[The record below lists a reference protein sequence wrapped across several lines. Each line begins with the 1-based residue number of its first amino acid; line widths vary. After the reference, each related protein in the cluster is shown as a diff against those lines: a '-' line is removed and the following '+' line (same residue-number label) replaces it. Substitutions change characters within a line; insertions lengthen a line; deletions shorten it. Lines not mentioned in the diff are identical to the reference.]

1 MTDYSKYHQ
10 SIVVMPNGMVLKAS
24 QDEDN
29 PTLTG
34 EILGHVNK
42 PSVQSNGLYA
52 KSGAVPNGKLGPL
65 LGKVATYEEDYQDI
79 DAFIGSLKAATT
91 IANSEN
97 LSHLQLIRLF
107 PEAQGVPDE
116 YFHLDNAYVSRD
128 IPALQFRE
136 TFYDTTATAR
146 YYDRLEESKATV
158 TKYDEIEYN
167 LKKLS
172 DNVYTP
178 IEDILRTIINPQE
191 IDLSQI
197 RWGMKYKR
205 NLEAL
210 KHILLVGNSQGTL
223 GNPADIGTGFHS
235 TNRTADEVNELNN
248 AFLRANDVKVTHA
261 VMSTTLYDQLND
273 NTWGKGGGPTGLSH
287 NRNQGGVY
295 PFPGITDI
303 EAIVDTNMDDLTMV
317 MINKPNA
324 LRLGEG
330 PKMMKRY
337 EDNFK
342 DAEAIKAID
351 FNQYLAVNEQITKL
365 TRKFGYTLTFDAAA
379 A

>member
-1 MTDYSKYHQ
+1 MADYSQYHH
-10 SIVVMPNGMVLKAS
+10 SIVIMPNGQVLKAS
-24 QDEDN
+24 QDEEK

-34 EILGHVNK
+34 EIIGNVKK
-42 PSVQSNGLYA
+42 PQIQGNGLYA
-52 KSGAVPNGKLGPL
+52 KSQDYPNTKLGGL
-65 LGKVATYEEDYQDI
+65 LGKISSYEEDIKDI
-79 DAFIGSLKAATT
+79 DTFIGAMKAATT
-91 IANSEN
+91 IANSTN
-97 LSHLQLIRLF
+97 LTHLQLIRLF
-107 PEAQGVPDE
+107 PEAQGTPDE
-116 YFHLDNAYVSRD
+116 YFHLDNAYITRD

-158 TKYDEIEYN
+158 TKYDEIDYN

-191 IDLSQI
+191 IDLQQI

-210 KHILLVGNSQGTL
+210 KHILLVGNSQGNL
-223 GNPADIGTGFHS
+223 GNPADIGANFHS
-235 TNRTADEVNELNN
+235 TNRTADEINALNN
-248 AFLRANDVKVTHA
+248 LFMKTNDVKITDA
-261 VMSTTLYDQLND
+261 IMSTTLFDQLND

-295 PFPGITDI
+295 DFPGITDI
-303 EAIVDTNMDDLTMV
+303 KAIVDVQMPDDTMV

-365 TRKFGYTLTFDAAA
+365 TRKFGYTVTIDAPV
-379 A
+379 

>member
-1 MTDYSKYHQ
+1 MTDYSNYHH
-10 SIVVMPNGMVLKAS
+10 SIVIMPNGQVLKAS
-24 QDEDN
+24 QDEEN
-29 PTLTG
+29 PTLVG
-34 EILGHVNK
+34 ETIGNVK
-42 PSVQSNGLYA
+42 RPTMESNGLFG
-52 KSGAVPNGKLGPL
+52 KSKDYPNTKLGGL
-65 LGKVATYEEDYQDI
+65 LGKVSSYEENIKDI
-79 DAFIGSLKAATT
+79 DTFIGSLQGATS
-91 IANSEN
+91 IANSTN
-97 LSHLQLIRLF
+97 LTHLQLIRLF
-107 PEAQGVPDE
+107 PEAQGTPDE
-116 YFHLDNAYVSRD
+116 YFHLDNAYISRD
-128 IPALQFRE
+128 IPALQYRE

-158 TKYDEIEYN
+158 TVYDEIDYN

-172 DNVYTP
+172 DNIYTP

-191 IDLSQI
+191 IDLQQI

-223 GNPADIGTGFHS
+223 GNPADITPNFHS
-235 TNRTADEVNELNN
+235 VNRTADEVNELNN
-248 AFLRANDVKVTHA
+248 LFLKANDVKVTHA
-261 VMSTTLYDQLND
+261 IMSTTLFDQLND

-295 PFPGITDI
+295 DFPGIIDI
-303 EAIVDTNMDDLTMV
+303 KAIVDVQMDDTTMV

-351 FNQYLAVNEQITKL
+351 FNEYIAVNEQITKL
-365 TRKFGYTLTFDAAA
+365 TRKFGYTVTFDPPAT
-379 A
+379 

>member
-1 MTDYSKYHQ
+1 MTDYSNYHH
-10 SIVVMPNGMVLKAS
+10 SIVIMPNGQVLKAT
-24 QDEDN
+24 QDEEK

-34 EILGHVNK
+34 EIIGNVKK
-42 PSVQSNGLYA
+42 PQIQGNGLYA
-52 KSGAVPNGKLGPL
+52 KSQDYPNSKLGGL
-65 LGKVATYEEDYQDI
+65 LGKISSYEEDIKDI
-79 DAFIGSLKAATT
+79 DTFIGAMKGATT
-91 IANSEN
+91 IANSAN
-97 LSHLQLIRLF
+97 LTHLQLIRLF
-107 PEAQGVPDE
+107 PEAQGTPDE
-116 YFHLDNAYVSRD
+116 YFHLDNAYISRD

-158 TKYDEIEYN
+158 TKYDEIDYN
-167 LKKLS
+167 LKKLT

-191 IDLSQI
+191 IDMQQI

-223 GNPADIGTGFHS
+223 GNPADIGTNYHS
-235 TNRTADEVNELNN
+235 TNRTADEINDLNN
-248 AFLRANDVKVTHA
+248 QFLRANDVKITHA
-261 VMSTTLYDQLND
+261 IMNTTLFDQLND
-273 NTWGKGGGPTGLSH
+273 NTWGQGGGPTGLKH
-287 NRNQGGVY
+287 NRNQGGLY
-295 PFPGITDI
+295 GFPGITDI
-303 EAIVDTNMDDLTMV
+303 EAIVDTNMTANTMV
-317 MINKPNA
+317 MINKPNC

-351 FNQYLAVNEQITKL
+351 FNEYIAVNEQITKL
-365 TRKFGYTLTFDAAA
+365 TRKFGYTVTFDPPV
-379 A
+379 

>member
-1 MTDYSKYHQ
+1 MADYSEYHH
-10 SIVVMPNGMVLKAS
+10 SIVIMPNGQVLKAS
-24 QDEDN
+24 QDEKN
-29 PTLTG
+29 PTLSG
-34 EILGHVNK
+34 EIIANIKK
-42 PSVQSNGLYA
+42 PQVQSSGLYA
-52 KSGAVPNGKLGPL
+52 KAKDYPNTKLGGL
-65 LGKVATYEEDYQDI
+65 LGKISTYEEDIKDI
-79 DAFIGSLKAATT
+79 DTFIGAMKAATT
-91 IANSEN
+91 IANSTN
-97 LSHLQLIRLF
+97 LTHLQLIRLF
-107 PEAQGVPDE
+107 PEAQGTPDE
-116 YFHLDNAYVSRD
+116 YFHLDNAYITRD

-158 TKYDEIEYN
+158 TKYDEIDYN

-191 IDLSQI
+191 IDLQQI

-210 KHILLVGNSQGTL
+210 KHILLVANSQGTL
-223 GNPADIGTGFHS
+223 GNPADIGANFHS
-235 TNRTADEVNELNN
+235 TNRTADEINELNN
-248 AFLRANDVKVTHA
+248 QFLKANDVRITHA
-261 VMSTTLYDQLND
+261 IMSPKMYDQQND
-273 NTWGKGGGPTGLSH
+273 NTWGRGGGPTGMEH

-295 PFPGITDI
+295 GFPGITDI
-303 EAIVDTNMDDLTMV
+303 EAIVDVQVSDLTMV
-317 MINKPNA
+317 LINKPNA

-351 FNQYLAVNEQITKL
+351 FNEYLAVNEQITKL
-365 TRKFGYTLTFDAAA
+365 TRKFGYTVTFDQAV
-379 A
+379 

>member
-1 MTDYSKYHQ
+1 MSNYSDYHH
-10 SIVVMPNGMVLKAS
+10 SIVIMPNGQVLKAS
-24 QDEDN
+24 QDEEK
-29 PTLTG
+29 PTLSG
-34 EILGHVNK
+34 EIIGNIK
-42 PSVQSNGLYA
+42 RPAMESNGLFA
-52 KSGAVPNGKLGPL
+52 KAKDYPNTKLGGL
-65 LGKVATYEEDYQDI
+65 LGKISSYEENIKDI
-79 DAFIGSLKAATT
+79 DTFIGAMKGATT
-91 IANSEN
+91 IANSTN
-97 LSHLQLIRLF
+97 LTHLQLIRLF
-107 PEAQGVPDE
+107 PEAQGTPDE

-158 TKYDEIEYN
+158 TMYDEIDYN
-167 LKKLS
+167 LRKLS

-191 IDLSQI
+191 IDMGQI

-210 KHILLVGNSQGTL
+210 KHILLVANSQGTL
-223 GNPADIGTGFHS
+223 GNPADIGANFHS
-235 TNRTADEVNELNN
+235 TNRTADEINELNN
-248 AFLRANDVKVTHA
+248 LFLKTNDVKITHA
-261 VMSTTLYDQLND
+261 IMSTTFFDQLND

-295 PFPGITDI
+295 DFPGITDI
-303 EAIVDTNMDDLTMV
+303 KAIVDVQMDDLTMV

-351 FNQYLAVNEQITKL
+351 FNEYLAVNEQITKL
-365 TRKFGYTLTFDAAA
+365 TRKFGYTVTFDPAV
-379 A
+379 

>member
-1 MTDYSKYHQ
+1 MVTDYSNYHH
-10 SIVVMPNGMVLKAS
+10 SIVIMPNGHVLKAS
-24 QDEDN
+24 QDEKN
-29 PTLTG
+29 PTLSG
-34 EILGHVNK
+34 EIIANVK
-42 PSVQSNGLYA
+42 RPTMESNGLYA
-52 KSGAVPNGKLGPL
+52 KAKDYPNTKLGGL
-65 LGKVATYEEDYQDI
+65 LGKISSYEENIKDI
-79 DAFIGSLKAATT
+79 DTFIGAMKGATA
-91 IANSEN
+91 IANSTN
-97 LSHLQLIRLF
+97 LTHLQLIRLF
-107 PEAQGVPDE
+107 PEAQGTPDE
-116 YFHLDNAYVSRD
+116 YFHLDNAYISRD

-136 TFYDTTATAR
+136 TFYDPTATAR

-158 TKYDEIEYN
+158 TLYDEIDYN
-167 LKKLS
+167 LKKLT

-191 IDLSQI
+191 IDLGQI

-210 KHILLVGNSQGTL
+210 KHILLVGNNQGTL
-223 GNPADIGTGFHS
+223 GNPADIGANYHS
-235 TNRTADEVNELNN
+235 TNRTADEINELNN
-248 AFLRANDVKVTHA
+248 LFLKANDVKVTHA
-261 VMSTTLYDQLND
+261 IMSTTTYDQLND

-295 PFPGITDI
+295 PFPGISDV
-303 EAIVDTNMDDLTMV
+303 EAIIDVQMPDDTMV
-317 MINKPNA
+317 MINKANA

-351 FNQYLAVNEQITKL
+351 FNEYLAVNEQITKL
-365 TRKFGYTLTFDAAA
+365 TRKFGYTVNFDPAV
-379 A
+379 

>member
-1 MTDYSKYHQ
+1 MADYSQYHH
-10 SIVVMPNGMVLKAS
+10 SIVIMPNGQILKAT
-24 QDEDN
+24 QDEEK

-34 EILGHVNK
+34 EILGNIKK
-42 PSVQSNGLYA
+42 PQIQGNGLYA
-52 KSGAVPNGKLGPL
+52 KSKDFPSGKLGGL
-65 LGKVATYEEDYQDI
+65 LGKISTYEENIKDI
-79 DAFIGSLKAATT
+79 DTFIGAMKAATT
-91 IANSEN
+91 IANSTN
-97 LSHLQLIRLF
+97 LTHLQLIRLF
-107 PEAQGVPDE
+107 PEAQGTPDE
-116 YFHLDNAYVSRD
+116 YFHLDNAYIVRD

-146 YYDRLEESKATV
+146 YYGRLEESKATV
-158 TKYDEIEYN
+158 TKYDEIDYN
-167 LKKLS
+167 LEKLS

-191 IDLSQI
+191 IDMQQI

-223 GNPADIGTGFHS
+223 GSPADISANFHS
-235 TNRTADEVNELNN
+235 TNRTADEINALNN
-248 AFLRANDVKVTHA
+248 LFLKANDVKITHA
-261 VMSTTLYDQLND
+261 IMSTTLFDRLND
-273 NTWGKGGGPTGLSH
+273 NTWGRAGGPTGLAY

-303 EAIVDTNMDDLTMV
+303 EAIVDVQMDDATMV

-365 TRKFGYTLTFDAAA
+365 TRKFGYTVTFDAPA
-379 A
+379 

>member
-1 MTDYSKYHQ
+1 MADYSQFHH
-10 SIVVMPNGMVLKAS
+10 SIVIMPNGQVLKAS
-24 QDEDN
+24 QDEEK
-29 PTLTG
+29 PTLSG
-34 EILGHVNK
+34 EILGNVKK
-42 PSVQSNGLYA
+42 PQINSNGLYA
-52 KSGAVPNGKLGPL
+52 KSKDFPNGKLGGL
-65 LGKVATYEEDYQDI
+65 LGKISTYEEDIKDI
-79 DAFIGSLKAATT
+79 DTFIGAMKAATT
-91 IANSEN
+91 IANSTN
-97 LSHLQLIRLF
+97 LTHLQLIRLF
-107 PEAQGVPDE
+107 PEAQGTPDE

-146 YYDRLEESKATV
+146 YYGRLEESKATV
-158 TKYDEIEYN
+158 TKYDEIDYN
-167 LKKLS
+167 LEKLS

-191 IDLSQI
+191 IDLQQI

-210 KHILLVGNSQGTL
+210 KHILLVANSQGTL
-223 GNPADIGTGFHS
+223 GSPADIGANYHS
-235 TNRTADEVNELNN
+235 TNRTADEINELNN
-248 AFLRANDVKVTHA
+248 LFMKTNDVKITHA
-261 VMSTTLYDQLND
+261 IMGTGLFDQLND
-273 NTWGKGGGPTGLSH
+273 NTWGRGGGPTGLKH
-287 NRNQGGVY
+287 ERNQGGVY
-295 PFPGITDI
+295 SFPGITDI
-303 EAIVDTNMDDLTMV
+303 EAIVDVQMDDTTMV
-317 MINKPNA
+317 LINKPNA

-365 TRKFGYTLTFDAAA
+365 TRKFGYTVTFDAPV
-379 A
+379 

>member
-1 MTDYSKYHQ
+1 MVTDYSDYHH
-10 SIVVMPNGMVLKAS
+10 SIVVMPNGQVLKAS
-24 QDEDN
+24 QDEKN

-34 EILGHVNK
+34 EIIGSVKK
-42 PSVQSNGLYA
+42 PQIQGNGLYA
-52 KSGAVPNGKLGPL
+52 KSQDYPNTKLGGL
-65 LGKVATYEEDYQDI
+65 LGKISSYEENIKDI
-79 DAFIGSLKAATT
+79 DTFIGAMKGATT
-91 IANSEN
+91 IANSTN
-97 LSHLQLIRLF
+97 LTHLQLIRLF
-107 PEAQGVPDE
+107 PEAQGTPDE
-116 YFHLDNAYVSRD
+116 YFYLDNAYISRD

-136 TFYDTTATAR
+136 TFYDTTSTAR

-158 TKYDEIEYN
+158 TPYDEINYN
-167 LKKLS
+167 LRKLT

-191 IDLSQI
+191 IDLQQI

-223 GNPADIGTGFHS
+223 GNPADIGSNYHS
-235 TNRTADEVNELNN
+235 TFRTADEINELNV
-248 AFLRANDVKVTHA
+248 AFLKTNDVKITHA
-261 VMSTTLYDQLND
+261 IMSPKLYDQLND
-273 NTWGKGGGPTGLSH
+273 NTWGQPGGPTGLKS
-287 NRNQGGVY
+287 NRNQGGLY
-295 PFPGITDI
+295 GFPGIIDI
-303 EAIVDTNMDDLTMV
+303 DAIVDAQVDDTTMV
-317 MINKPNA
+317 LINKPNA

-351 FNQYLAVNEQITKL
+351 FNEYIAVNEQITKL
-365 TRKFGYTLTFDAAA
+365 TRKFGYTVTFNPAA
-379 A
+379 